1 MGDYFITKEGL
12 EKLKE
17 QLEYSKTVERV
28 EVAKMIGEAKSF
40 GDLRE
45 NSEYDAAK
53 TKETQLE
60 MKILDLENKIKNAK
74 IINKTEINSDQIN
87 IGCTVELY
95 DETWDEQV
103 TYKIMG
109 AAESDP
115 LKGLIS
121 NESPVGKAILGKKV
135 GDIVK
140 VETPGGICVFKILK
154 ISVI

>member
-1 MGDYFITKEGL
+1 MADYFITKEGL

-17 QLEYSKTVERV
+17 ELEYFKTVERM

-60 MKILDLENKIKNAK
+60 MKILDYEDRIKNAK
-74 IINKTEINSDQIN
+74 IIEKDEIDTNAIN
-87 IGCTVELY
+87 VGCTVELY
-95 DETWDEQV
+95 DETWDENV

-115 LKGLIS
+115 ANGLIS
-121 NESPVGKAILGKKV
+121 NESPVGKALLGRRV
-135 GDIVK
+135 GELVK
-140 VETPGGICVFKILK
+140 VETPGGICNFKVLDIKVL
-154 ISVI
+154 